1 MRGNLASFAA
11 TCLLA
16 ATPLAACQGT
26 SNDTGNGAP
35 SAAPTSA
42 GTRAAGPPNIIY
54 IYADDLGYNEV
65 GAYGQDK
72 IPARPTSTA

>member
-1 MRGNLASFAA
+1 MTRSRFA
-11 TCLLA
+11 LA
-16 ATPLAACQGT
+16 AAVLLLSAACQSPRQQEALPSET
-26 SNDTGNGAP
+26 LPSDDT
-35 SAAPTSA
+35 
-42 GTRAAGPPNIIY
+42 RPNIIY